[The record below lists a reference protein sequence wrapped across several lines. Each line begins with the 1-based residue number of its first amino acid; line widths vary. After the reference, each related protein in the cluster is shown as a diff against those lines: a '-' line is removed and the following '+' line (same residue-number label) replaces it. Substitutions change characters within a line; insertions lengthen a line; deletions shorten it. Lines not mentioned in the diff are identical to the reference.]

1 MELFITAVIIVIGTL
16 LLVAEVAFIPG
27 FGITGFMGISAM
39 LGAIVYAFQ
48 AIGHVAGWITIAIII
63 LIITTLILWAIY
75 GKSLDKIA
83 LKKNIDSTVADDA
96 ISEVKVGDK
105 GCAITRLALIGE
117 AQFGD
122 NIIEVTSCDGFI
134 DEKEEISVK
143 RISAGVIYV
152 AKS

>member
-1 MELFITAVIIVIGTL
+1 MELLITGIIIVIGTL

-27 FGITGFMGISAM
+27 FGVTGFLGMLAM
-39 LGAIVYAFQ
+39 LGSIIYSFQ
-48 AIGHVAGWITIAIII
+48 TIGEAAGWTTVAIII
-63 LIITTLILWAIY
+63 LIIVTLILWAIY

-83 LKKNIDSTVADDA
+83 LKKNIDSTVADNA
-96 ISEVKVGDK
+96 TSQVKVGDK
-105 GCAITRLALIGE
+105 GCAVTRLALIGE

-134 DEKEEISVK
+134 DEKEEIQVK

-152 AKS
+152 AKA